1 MAPNYK
7 HVEEDEDEGYIDM
20 DLSSFSSNLFA
31 HSINHTSSPPQDIEF
46 EFFSNDQESEATIF
60 PADELFYK
68 GKLLPLHLP
77 PRLQMLQNLLQH
89 STTTTT
95 TSVPQSCNVSPSE
108 SFRSTCDKQL
118 NDHFFAELS
127 DDKFIVGDIPKK
139 SWPKKKL
146 KLIKKLLA
154 GQNLMAYSAHFKSLF
169 SKSSCSN
176 ESFAKVAVNKGD
188 VGNMSKGE
196 SDHLSKKDKTSKRR
210 SGWPIRQEDPLNISH
225 RRSFHGD
232 IRHHSTSKRSYSPS
246 LSSSSSSCSSS
257 SSFSFDTNGV
267 CGLDLHK
274 RRSSSSSGSD
284 TGGSIDAAIAHCKK

>member
-20 DLSSFSSNLFA
+20 DLSSFSSNLFG
-31 HSINHTSSPPQDIEF
+31 HSINLTSPPQDLEF
-46 EFFSNDQESEATIF
+46 EFFSNDKESEATNF

-89 STTTTT
+89 PTTTT
-95 TSVPQSCNVSPSE
+95 TSLTQSCNVSPSE
-108 SFRSTCDKQL
+108 SFRSTSDKQL
-118 NDHFFAELS
+118 HDHFFAELT
-127 DDKFIVGDIPKK
+127 DDKLIVDEIPKK

-146 KLIKKLLA
+146 KHLKKLLA
-154 GQNLMAYSAHFKSLF
+154 GQNLMAYSAHLKSLF
-169 SKSSCSN
+169 SKSSCSDD
-176 ESFAKVAVNKGD
+176 SAGKVAANKGD
-188 VGNMSKGE
+188 AGNISKGE
-196 SDHLSKKDKTSKRR
+196 SDNLSKKAKTSKKR

-246 LSSSSSSCSSS
+246 LSSSCSSCSSS

-274 RRSSSSSGSD
+274 RRSSSGSD
-284 TGGSIDAAIAHCKK
+284 TEGSIDAAIAHCKK

>member
-20 DLSSFSSNLFA
+20 DLSSFSSNLYA
-31 HSINHTSSPPQDIEF
+31 HTPSPPKDIEF

-95 TSVPQSCNVSPSE
+95 TTSFTQSCNVSPSE
-108 SFRSTCDKQL
+108 SFRSTSDKQL
-118 NDHFFAELS
+118 NDHFFAELT
-127 DDKFIVGDIPKK
+127 DDKFIAGDVPKK
-139 SWPKKKL
+139 SRPKKKL

-154 GQNLMAYSAHFKSLF
+154 AQNLMAYSTHLKSLF
-169 SKSSCSN
+169 SKSSCSDD
-176 ESFAKVAVNKGD
+176 SIAKVAADKGD
-188 VGNMSKGE
+188 AGNISKGK
-196 SDHLSKKDKTSKRR
+196 SDHLSKKAKNATKR

-246 LSSSSSSCSSS
+246 LSSSCSSCSSS
-257 SSFSFDTNGV
+257 SSFSFDTIGV

-274 RRSSSSSGSD
+274 RRSSSGSD
-284 TGGSIDAAIAHCKK
+284 TEGSIDAAIAHCKK